1 MVPVFVL
8 SGFLGSGK
16 TTLLNALLKE
26 PAFANTAVI
35 VNEFGEIG
43 LDHLLIARG
52 SDNVVLLDA
61 GCLCCTIAESL
72 HETLADLNFRKVRG
86 EIPPFERVI
95 IETTGLAVPGP
106 ILNTLLGHRLV
117 TDHYRLEAVVVAV
130 DAQHALANL
139 DVAAEVALQIAVAD
153 RLVITKRDLVPVQDA
168 LVARLDAINPH
179 AARFD
184 ARDAGALT
192 ALFGPGERYRL
203 PHRFVHAGV
212 RAANRRGLHVDAAN
226 RVRADA
232 FVLPHPPTWSGI
244 AAWWG
249 VAQHRVRRPVAA
261 LQGPARNRGDRRD
274 RVRAGR
280 AADISCTRASVR
292 LARRRSSIASRL
304 HHARRRRGR
313 IAPHAARIRCS
324 GGHAARNEA
333 VGLSVGEPAMS
344 SDFVLRGGIV
354 VRPEHSPAPMDIL
367 VRDGRIAALLAPGE
381 PVAEGVPVQAATG
394 LHVFPG
400 LIDAHVHFGFGEKI
414 TEYDTETIYAAQ
426 GGFTTILGY
435 FLNNEAYADV
445 FAREQGYAQTRCR
458 VDYGFHFSTANEL
471 HIRELEQYVRDY
483 GVTSFKYFMNFKGE
497 EGRYLGLDGTDDGYL
512 YDLLAE
518 SARVGRATIVCH
530 TENIEVVNR
539 IRRRVQAEGGN
550 TLRDWARC
558 KPPFTEAESCVRA
571 MYFAERLGARIYVPH
586 LSTRLALDEVRKWRR
601 RYDDVYRRDLSALP
615 DAHRGFG
622 PRRNRQG
629 ESAVSFRR
637 RSRRDLGGACRRVD
651 RRRCFRPLSAQAR
664 DQGEEPVARVA
675 GLPRHRDDPAR
686 TARPKDFTRAA

>member
-1 MVPVFVL
+1 M
-8 SGFLGSGK
+8 SG
-16 TTLLNALLKE
+16 
-26 PAFANTAVI
+26 
-35 VNEFGEIG
+35 
-43 LDHLLIARG
+43 
-52 SDNVVLLDA
+52 
-61 GCLCCTIAESL
+61 
-72 HETLADLNFRKVRG
+72 
-86 EIPPFERVI
+86 
-95 IETTGLAVPGP
+95 
-106 ILNTLLGHRLV
+106 
-117 TDHYRLEAVVVAV
+117 
-130 DAQHALANL
+130 
-139 DVAAEVALQIAVAD
+139 
-153 RLVITKRDLVPVQDA
+153 
-168 LVARLDAINPH
+168 
-179 AARFD
+179 
-184 ARDAGALT
+184 
-192 ALFGPGERYRL
+192 
-203 PHRFVHAGV
+203 
-212 RAANRRGLHVDAAN
+212 
-226 RVRADA
+226 
-232 FVLPHPPTWSGI
+232 
-244 AAWWG
+244 
-249 VAQHRVRRPVAA
+249 
-261 LQGPARNRGDRRD
+261 
-274 RVRAGR
+274 
-280 AADISCTRASVR
+280 
-292 LARRRSSIASRL
+292 
-304 HHARRRRGR
+304 
-313 IAPHAARIRCS
+313 
-324 GGHAARNEA
+324 
-333 VGLSVGEPAMS
+333 
-344 SDFVLRGGIV
+344 DFVLRGGIV

-381 PVAEGVPVQAATG
+381 PVTEGVPVQAATG

-601 RYDDVYRRDLSALP
+601 RYDDVYVETCPHYLT
-615 DAHRGFG
+615 H
-622 PRRNRQG
+622 
-629 ESAVSFRR
+629 
-637 RSRRDLGGACRRVD
+637 
-651 RRRCFRPLSAQAR
+651 
-664 DQGEEPVARVA
+664 
-675 GLPRHRDDPAR
+675 
-686 TARPKDFTRAA
+686 T